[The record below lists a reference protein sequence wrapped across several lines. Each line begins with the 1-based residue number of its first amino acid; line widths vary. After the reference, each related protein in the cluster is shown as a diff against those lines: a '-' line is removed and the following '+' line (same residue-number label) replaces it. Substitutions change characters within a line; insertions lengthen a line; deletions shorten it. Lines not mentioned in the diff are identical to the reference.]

1 MSQHRG
7 EEHRLDLS
15 FGVVQGHAEAVVVAC
30 GQGLEGHFPAVGR
43 NARRRA
49 ADMDER
55 GGNRAG
61 EGQRH
66 VGLRGEDPPLPDHR
80 LPQRFYPAQVEGRG
94 AEISYRIVAFAR
106 RGESE
111 LHARRRAVDG
121 PDAAFER
128 SPRRGGVA
136 ETDGVARHFCFRGGE
151 VGIRGRSEKIER
163 AAFDRSAHRI
173 VDAVAAHAFALFD
186 LCDSFL
192 RCEVVGYPRR
202 GEKAAVGQGAKLHF
216 RVFVGPEQAEV
227 GAECEPGFA
236 VRDYDSVFLQGGC
249 HLLRLAGCGLQGH
262 RSGDQAG

>member
-1 MSQHRG
+1 
-7 EEHRLDLS
+7 
-15 FGVVQGHAEAVVVAC
+15 
-30 GQGLEGHFPAVGR
+30 
-43 NARRRA
+43 
-49 ADMDER
+49 MDER

-151 VGIRGRSEKIER
+151 VGKRGRSEKIER

-227 GAECEPGFA
+227 GAECEPALPFVTTTVPFCKVA
-236 VRDYDSVFLQGGC
+236 VIC
-249 HLLRLAGCGLQGH
+249 CGSRGAAC
-262 RSGDQAG
+262 RAIAPAIRPVKRMIRFIVVRC